1 MNILKISAGIV
12 GLVALYLT
20 IVGFVKLVINVML
33 PTAAVTL
40 CTWWIWQGA
49 TSLLAKVSTPDF
61 IDNARNRAFDMVANS
76 LDLRKRVAAKIAAH
90 KAAKSKT
97 ASQP

>member
-1 MNILKISAGIV
+1 MNILKISAGVV
-12 GLVALYLT
+12 GLIALYLL
-20 IVGFVKLVINVML
+20 VKGFVALVINFML

-40 CTWWIWQGA
+40 CALWIWQGA
-49 TSLLAKVSTPDF
+49 SNLLATVSTPDF
-61 IDNARNRAFDMVANS
+61 IESAKDKAFGAIANS
-76 LDLRKRVAAKIAAH
+76 LDLRQRVAGKIAAH

>member
-1 MNILKISAGIV
+1 MNLAKIIAGLL
-12 GLVALYLT
+12 GLVALYM
-20 IVGFVKLVINVML
+20 IIKGFVALVINFML

-40 CTWWIWQGA
+40 CALWIWQGA
-49 TSLLAKVSTPDF
+49 SNLLATVSTPDF
-61 IDNARNRAFDMVANS
+61 IDSAKNKAFDAVANS